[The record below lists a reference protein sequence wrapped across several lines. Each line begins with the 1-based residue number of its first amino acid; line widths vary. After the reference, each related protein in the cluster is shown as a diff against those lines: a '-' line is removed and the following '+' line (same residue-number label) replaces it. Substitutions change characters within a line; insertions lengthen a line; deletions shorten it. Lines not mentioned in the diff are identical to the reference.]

1 MKTPSRWP
9 WAVVVI
15 VATLLF
21 SASLSDEPIVAAPR
35 DTVVSMA
42 NATAQREEMI
52 RELQEIK
59 SLLRE
64 QNELL
69 RGGKSDQR
77 SSR

>member
-15 VATLLF
+15 VITLLV
-21 SASLSDEPIVAAPR
+21 SASQFDEPIAAAPR

-42 NATAQREEMI
+42 NAAAQREEMI

-69 RGGKSDQR
+69 CGGKGERPTKQ
-77 SSR
+77 

>member
-1 MKTPSRWP
+1 
-9 WAVVVI
+9 VVVI
-15 VATLLF
+15 VIAFLF
-21 SASLSDEPIVAAPR
+21 SASLSDEPITAAPR

-42 NATAQREEMI
+42 NVAAQREEMI

-69 RGGKSDQR
+69 RSGKVGQPPKQ
-77 SSR
+77 